1 VFRASDFLYLLYNI
15 TMQYQIPQFT
25 EIEDQ
30 IFGSL
35 TFKQFVY
42 IVGGAGL
49 DYVFIHFLPIFLSI
63 PIVIVVSIFVAML
76 AFYKVNNRAFIDTV
90 ESAVKYFF
98 GSKLY
103 LWKKNWNKEK
113 KGEDVKVEIHSKVPQ
128 YKIPAISQDKLKELS
143 WSLDINEKIK

>member
-1 VFRASDFLYLLYNI
+1 
-15 TMQYQIPQFT
+15 MQYQIPQFT

-42 IVGGAGL
+42 VVGGSGL
-49 DYVFIHFLPIFLSI
+49 DYAFIYFLPIYLSI
-63 PIVIVVSIFVAML
+63 PLVIAVSVFAGML

-90 ESAVKYFF
+90 ESAVKYYF

-103 LWKKNWNKEK
+103 LWKKDWNKEK
-113 KGEDVKVEIHSKVPQ
+113 KQEEVKVELHSAEPS
-128 YKIPAISQDKLKELS
+128 YKIPAISQDKLKELA
-143 WSLDINEKIK
+143 WNLDIHEKIK